1 MAEAGGSEE
10 VFEVLSQACSDD
22 YEVMKAAEHRLLS
35 WEGTSCIHTTPTL
48 SVSSLLSVFNFLS
61 HIMSTQ

>member
-1 MAEAGGSEE
+1 MTEAGGSEE

-35 WEGTSCIHTTPTL
+35 WEGTSCIHTTPTF
-48 SVSSLLSVFNFLS
+48 SVSSFCFNFLS